1 MHGFLP
7 KIFFRVG
14 IYQIMGIKNKLRVY
28 SHFFKKTFQ
37 YPAAYKRELAERNV
51 KHINFIVAVLFFLTI
66 FGALSMLRET
76 IPGTYREEFLKIYYS
91 VFLTLDI
98 ISFIASS
105 IAKSEKV
112 KSVLAKQLVVNI
124 IVTCYVLQFVVSMF
138 FSTEHILVYF
148 IFFTLIILLS
158 ELFLDLNIFVYL
170 VIIVSGLACLTIK
183 IFNLRISLNILN
195 IYFYG
200 AVILFVS
207 FLKQYVTVRNL
218 RQEMQI
224 TQQSELLAEQN
235 EELERQKAQLLNHKE
250 LLEAEVLEQ
259 TESIRERD
267 IKLIAMQNSII
278 IALSNLIENRDEDT
292 GNHVSRTSKY
302 VSMLTRKA
310 LELKL
315 YTDTIDEKFLYNIQ
329 RAAPLHDMGKIT
341 ISDVLLKK
349 PARFTEEEY
358 KTMQAHTVDGSRI
371 VKEML
376 NDIED
381 SEYIRMA
388 SEVALYHHEKFDGT
402 GYPYKLKGWEIPISA
417 RIMAIADVFDALVS
431 KRCYKEAYS
440 LEDSLQIIK
449 EEAGKHF
456 DPFLAEAF
464 LSLKD
469 ELAAVLEA

>member
-14 IYQIMGIKNKLRVY
+14 IYQIMGIKNKLRAY

-66 FGALSMLRET
+66 FGAFSMLREI

-98 ISFIASS
+98 ISFIASF
-105 IAKSEKV
+105 IVKKEKV
-112 KSVLAKQLVVNI
+112 KSVLAKQIVVNV
-124 IVTCYVLQFVVSMF
+124 IVTCYVLLFIVSML
-138 FSTEHILVYF
+138 FSTESILVSF

-170 VIIVSGLACLTIK
+170 LIIISGLIFLTWR
-183 IFNLRISLNILN
+183 IFQLRISINILN
-195 IYFYG
+195 IFFYG

-207 FLKQYVTVRNL
+207 VLKQYVTVRNL